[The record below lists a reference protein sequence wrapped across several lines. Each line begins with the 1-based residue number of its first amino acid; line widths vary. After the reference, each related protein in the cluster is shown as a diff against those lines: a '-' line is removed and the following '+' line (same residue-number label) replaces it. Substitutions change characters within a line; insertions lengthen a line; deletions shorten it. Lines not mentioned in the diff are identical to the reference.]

1 MELKSG
7 GNNISLQSAICLLVL
22 QVHCRDKRKKRRKRE
37 REREMCAAHDK
48 SN

>member
-37 REREMCAAHDK
+37 REGNVCCT
-48 SN
+48 